1 MRLNG
6 TTVGAN
12 ASITGND
19 CCRTKGLWSRLRLD
33 SLIPIALG
41 ACVLLPATSSALQA
55 KEISMQGTQGQ
66 NSSNAAGTK
75 LPDGVFP
82 PMKGYTNQELATAAC
97 QSVDKVF
104 KENNIDPTLA
114 RESLFDLFNHLTAAY
129 QANDV
134 DYQISTWYQK
144 PYNDPS
150 ARTES
155 VKAMAKEFNAL
166 TIRAAG
172 DALIK
177 SPLGNLSR
185 DFQRSYLQS
194 AGLGVQNLIETLNKP
209 GT

>member
-1 MRLNG
+1 MNG
-6 TTVGAN
+6 KTIGAN
-12 ASITGND
+12 ASINGNAY
-19 CCRTKGLWSRLRLD
+19 CRTRGLWSRLRLIA
-33 SLIPIALG
+33 LIPLALG

-55 KEISMQGTQGQ
+55 KEISMQGKQGQ
-66 NSSNAAGTK
+66 NPSSAADTN
-75 LPDGVFP
+75 LPEGVFP

-104 KENNIDPTLA
+104 KDNNIEPTLA
-114 RESLFDLFNHLTAAY
+114 RESLLDLFNHLTAAY

-134 DYQISTWYQK
+134 DHQISTWYQK

-150 ARTES
+150 VRTES

-177 SPLGNLSR
+177 SPLGNMSR